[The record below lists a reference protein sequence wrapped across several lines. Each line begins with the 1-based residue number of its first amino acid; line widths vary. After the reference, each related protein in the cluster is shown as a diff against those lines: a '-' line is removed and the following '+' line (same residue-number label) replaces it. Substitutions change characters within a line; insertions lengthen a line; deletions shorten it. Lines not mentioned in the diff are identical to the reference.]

1 MGNAIRKEFGQ
12 GSHRKS
18 ALGGGTHRA
27 KKVVQ
32 VVLSKISA
40 QWGEGP
46 HFLRTFFME
55 EEGKGKGK
63 GSVGSRKD

>member
-12 GSHRKS
+12 GSHMKS
-18 ALGGGTHRA
+18 ALGGGTYRA

-46 HFLRTFFME
+46 HFLRTLFMDSPQRR
-55 EEGKGKGK
+55 GK